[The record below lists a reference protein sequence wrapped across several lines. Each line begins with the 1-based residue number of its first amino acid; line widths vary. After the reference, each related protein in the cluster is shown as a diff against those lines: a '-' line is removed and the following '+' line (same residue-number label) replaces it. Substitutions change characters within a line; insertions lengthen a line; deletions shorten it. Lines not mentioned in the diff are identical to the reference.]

1 MLASLRVPAGSP
13 SVKRRRVAWV
23 PEGNEES
30 PITSEGIKGW
40 ERAVRVC
47 QAVGLTSANDN
58 TKIKLLYLE

>member
-1 MLASLRVPAGSP
+1 M
-13 SVKRRRVAWV
+13 AWV

-40 ERAVRVC
+40 ERAVRAC